1 MARNTASRWLKYPNL
16 WGEDGPEVLMD
27 QPDRSIQSD
36 AGVEAHWR
44 ALPGLLGGIAGLAAL
59 VLAIAAGLWADNDA
73 TTILVRGLVAMGI
86 CWLGGYIAGWV
97 VKRAVHADAKSDCDE
112 DLGLTAVSDDSHQ
125 AEESVSEAREQ
136 REAA

>member
-1 MARNTASRWLKYPNL
+1 MQANVR
-16 WGEDGPEVLMD
+16 
-27 QPDRSIQSD
+27 PDT
-36 AGVEAHWR
+36 HWR
-44 ALPGLLGGIAGLAAL
+44 SLPGLLGSMAGLGAL

-97 VKRAVHADAKSDCDE
+97 VKRAVHADARLDCAE
-112 DLGLTAVSDDSHQ
+112 DLGSGVDSDDSHQ
-125 AEESVSEAREQ
+125 AEESKPEAREE